1 MRLRSTTMPLT
12 TSPLPQS
19 FQAST
24 PLLSI
29 PISPILLSLM
39 LALEVAA
46 VTVILFLLHSLFIV
60 TCCCYLPAY
69 PKLFSIVWVETHQ
82 RPPLCPDCP
91 AGLLEDLI
99 NGIED
104 KAPTPHITSPLVVRH
119 YWVTIEC
126 RG

>member
-1 MRLRSTTMPLT
+1 M
-12 TSPLPQS
+12 
-19 FQAST
+19 
-24 PLLSI
+24 LLFA
-29 PISPILLSLM
+29 PILM
-39 LALEVAA
+39 
-46 VTVILFLLHSLFIV
+46 HSMFIV

-69 PKLFSIVWVETHQ
+69 PKLFSIGWVETHQ

-91 AGLLEDLI
+91 AGLSEDPI

-104 KAPTPHITSPLVVRH
+104 QDPAPHITFPLVARH